1 MIAKRKDSL
10 YSPGKR
16 TKDWAAIRNLM
27 DDDYI
32 ICSYVSNAESV
43 ASLVPG
49 QYDHSGRIVYKRRVT
64 LGKSSEDVDLIEKQP
79 EVKNTLFQKSRPYM
93 SMIPSGSGRNWF
105 ARSLSWPGT
114 VTA

>member
-27 DDDYI
+27 DDDYLV
-32 ICSYVSNAESV
+32 CSYVSNAEFV

-79 EVKNTLFQKSRPYM
+79 EVKNTLFQKAARICRRYHLDQAAT
-93 SMIPSGSGRNWF
+93 GLQGRF
-105 ARSLSWPGT
+105 HGPEP
-114 VTA
+114 